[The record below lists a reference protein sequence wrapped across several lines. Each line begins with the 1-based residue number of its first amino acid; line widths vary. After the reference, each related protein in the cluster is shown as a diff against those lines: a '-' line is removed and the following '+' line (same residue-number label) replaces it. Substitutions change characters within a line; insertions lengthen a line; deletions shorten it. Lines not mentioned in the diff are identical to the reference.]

1 MGSVTRTIEQEPALS
16 IEHLSVVFGTER
28 RVVDDLTLS
37 VPTGALYGIVGPNGA
52 GKTTTL
58 LAALGL
64 VDRSE
69 GLTTVFGVDT
79 LRDADRVKPLV
90 GIQADALPPLP
101 QLTGRQWL
109 IYLSQL
115 WGIDRPEER
124 ADSLLEQLTLDKADS
139 TLIANYSAGMAKKIA
154 IASAL
159 VHRPRLLVLDEPFES
174 LDPLAVRR
182 VRTLLQSHT
191 EDGGTI
197 VVSSH
202 SMALVEQIATHVAVL
217 ADGHLQ
223 ACGEVAVVRGQ
234 HGNLED
240 AFVAIVGATTAHR
253 TSVQRSASRED
264 R

>member
-1 MGSVTRTIEQEPALS
+1 M
-16 IEHLSVVFGTER
+16 
-28 RVVDDLTLS
+28 VDDLTLT
-37 VPTGALYGIVGPNGA
+37 VPTGALYGIAGPNGA

-64 VDRSE
+64 IDRAA
-69 GLTTVFGVDT
+69 GLTAVFGVDA
-79 LRDADRVKPLV
+79 LRHADQVKPLV

-109 IYLSQL
+109 TYLGQL
-115 WGIDRPEER
+115 WGIDRPEDR
-124 ADSLLEQLTLDKADS
+124 ADSLLEQLTLDKTDS
-139 TLIANYSAGMAKKIA
+139 TLIANYSAGMAKKVA

-182 VRTLLQSHT
+182 VRTLLQNHT
-191 EDGGTI
+191 EDGGT
-197 VVSSH
+197 VVLSSH

-223 ACGEVAVVRGQ
+223 VCGEVAVVRGQ

-240 AFVAIVGATTAHR
+240 AFVEIVGATASHR
-253 TSVQRSASRED
+253 ISVQRSANRED